1 MDLELVK
8 TKGDYGLLNIG
19 SNFDFYSWYTELDK
33 NIVTPVIYNQEE
45 YHGYGVHRETGEI
58 YSKRSGAWLEMS
70 FSVSGKSPYP
80 SGAFSINGKKK
91 FIVQHIA
98 VHETLNPNIPV
109 PPGIT
114 DNEWK
119 RTPRSVKKMLR
130 HVWQVNHIDH
140 CHTNYRPDNLE
151 WTTAQQ
157 NVNAYQTYRLKET
170 V

>member
-1 MDLELVK
+1 M
-8 TKGDYGLLNIG
+8 I
-19 SNFDFYSWYTELDK
+19 NFDLIHKEYKKLVD

-45 YHGYGVHRETGEI
+45 YHGYGIHRLTGEI
-58 YSKRSGAWLEMS
+58 YSKRSGTWRRMS

-80 SGAFSINGKKK
+80 KGYFSFNGEKK

-98 VHETLNPNIPV
+98 VHETLNSILPV

-114 DNEWK
+114 DAEWK
-119 RTPRSVKKMLR
+119 LTPRSVKKMLR

-140 CHTNYRPDNLE
+140 CHTNYCPDNLE

-157 NVNAYQTYRLKET
+157 NVAAYQKFIKE
-170 V
+170 

>member
-1 MDLELVK
+1 MNFELIKK
-8 TKGDYGLLNIG
+8 TGDYRLLCISG
-19 SNFDFYSWYTELDK
+19 SFDFESWYRELDK

-45 YHGYGVHRETGEI
+45 YHGYGVHCKTGEI
-58 YSKRSGAWLEMS
+58 YSKRSGAWHRMS

-80 SGAFSINGKKK
+80 SGAFSTNGVKK

-98 VHETLNPNIPV
+98 VHETLNPSIPV

-114 DNEWK
+114 DAEWK

-140 CHTNYRPDNLE
+140 CHTNYRPNNLE

-157 NVNAYQTYRLKET
+157 NVQAYQTHRLKEAA
-170 V
+170 

>member
-1 MDLELVK
+1 MN
-8 TKGDYGLLNIG
+8 Y
-19 SNFDFYSWYTELDK
+19 LDQYLK
-33 NIVTPVIYNQEE
+33 DIFMERKDIEENVVTPVVYNQEE
-45 YHGYGVHRETGEI
+45 YHGYGVHQLTGEI
-58 YSKRSGAWLEMS
+58 YSKRSGSWRQMS

-80 SGAFSINGKKK
+80 KGYFSFNGEKK

-98 VHETLNPNIPV
+98 VHETLNSTLPV
-109 PPGIT
+109 PPNIT
-114 DNEWK
+114 DAEWK

-157 NVNAYQTYRLKET
+157 NVQAYQTHRLKEAA
-170 V
+170 